1 MRQYSKYAFLI
12 TAMLLGAEAFVA
24 PQCSRQRTTSLNL
37 TPDQADQLVA
47 ASNAAIYKPHEDE
60 EDEPFAAVG
69 ISVVPERKKE
79 TAAAARAFVHKVF
92 SIPSSVIKRH
102 PHPEAEGL
110 EEDAVLYP
118 VVGFKFV
125 PVDGECFALPTTSH
139 AACRILNNK
148 NEELVGWFK
157 APSC

>member
-1 MRQYSKYAFLI
+1 
-12 TAMLLGAEAFVA
+12 MLLGAEAFVA
-24 PQCSRQRTTSLNL
+24 PQYSTQGKTSLNL

-47 ASNAAIYKPHEDE
+47 ASNAAIYKPHDVDE
-60 EDEPFAAVG
+60 EEFFAPVDT
-69 ISVVPERKKE
+69 SVAPERKKE
-79 TAAAARAFVHKVF
+79 TAAAARAFVYKVF

-110 EEDAVLYP
+110 EDAVLYP

-125 PVDGECFALPTTSH
+125 PVDGEYFALPTTSH

-157 APSC
+157 APGC

>member
-1 MRQYSKYAFLI
+1 
-12 TAMLLGAEAFVA
+12 MLLGAEAFVA
-24 PQCSRQRTTSLNL
+24 PQCSRQRKTSLNL

-47 ASNAAIYKPHEDE
+47 ASNAAIYKPREDKK
-60 EDEPFAAVG
+60 DESFASVG
-69 ISVVPERKKE
+69 LSVVPERKKE
-79 TAAAARAFVHKVF
+79 TAAAARAFVYKVF

-110 EEDAVLYP
+110 EDAVLYP
-118 VVGFKFV
+118 VIGFKFV
-125 PVDGECFALPTTSH
+125 PVDGEYFALPTTSH

>member
-1 MRQYSKYAFLI
+1 MSQYSKYAFLI

-24 PQCSRQRTTSLNL
+24 PQCSRQRKTSLHL

-47 ASNAAIYKPHEDE
+47 ASNAA
-60 EDEPFAAVG
+60 FAAVG
-69 ISVVPERKKE
+69 ISVVPERKKKE
-79 TAAAARAFVHKVF
+79 TVAAARAFVSKVF

-110 EEDAVLYP
+110 EDAVLYP

-125 PVDGECFALPTTSH
+125 PVDGEYFALPTTSH

-148 NEELVGWFK
+148 DEELVGWFK
-157 APSC
+157 APSTELLS